1 MGYWIMVDICSDLPK
16 YYMDRHEKFAVLPM
30 NYHMGGQEYVY
41 QIGDE
46 AHIADFYKKISAGA
60 QATTSQ
66 ITVMAYQNAF
76 REVLAR
82 GEDLLCLCLSSG
94 ISGSLQ
100 SALMARD
107 MLREEFADGPKV
119 EIVDSLCAS
128 LGLGLLTDYAL
139 QNRAQGMT
147 LEDNAAWLADNRQR
161 LNHWFTVDDLNHL
174 FRGGRVTKS
183 AALIG
188 SMLRIKPVLRV
199 DQEGKLVPFEKVQ
212 GRKRSLKALADKA
225 IELSNPK
232 EGQKYFISHGDCQE
246 DAQYVADLIKEG
258 LPQAG
263 EFMSSPCGAVIG
275 AHSGPGTVA
284 LFFMGDHR

>member
-16 YYMDRHEKFAVLPM
+16 YYVDRYEKFKVLPM
-30 NYHMGGQEYVY
+30 NYSIAGQEYAYKV
-41 QIGDE
+41 GDE
-46 AHIADFYKKISAGA
+46 AHIKDFYQQMSAGA

-66 ITVMAYQNAF
+66 ITVMTYQNAF
-76 REVLAR
+76 REVMAR
-82 GEDLLCLCLSSG
+82 GEDLLCMCLSSG

-107 MLREEFADGPKV
+107 MVREEFPNGPRM

-128 LGLGLLTDYAL
+128 LGFGLLTDYAL
-139 QNRAQGMT
+139 QNRAQGMSLT
-147 LEDNAAWLADNRQR
+147 DNAQWLIDNRQK

-174 FRGGRVTKS
+174 FRGGRVTRS

-199 DQEGKLVPFEKVQ
+199 NEEGKLVPFEKVQ

-225 IELSNPK
+225 IALSNPK

-258 LPQAG
+258 LPNTG
-263 EFMSSPCGAVIG
+263 EFMLSPCGAVIG

>member
-263 EFMSSPCGAVIG
+263 EFMISPCGAVIG